1 MSDNTATKSANS
13 ATACIKLGRSQQ
25 SALRSR
31 LFRHLDGF
39 PIAPTMVAL
48 KTRGVLDLFS
58 KGGTVSLDDITSQ
71 CQGNEGYLQVAL
83 RLLCSQ
89 GWLVQ
94 DINPIKDTVRYTT
107 TNRTAAA
114 FEATKAYEDS
124 IGYLEVAADMH
135 HYLFGGAAVN
145 PQQELALM
153 LERHSE
159 YWGMISGD
167 DLETNIVQKQVLI
180 HLEGMILAPVLVA
193 LGMNGALLHCSHDS
207 PIITTDSLSRHP
219 GRAQVVLDMFSQFDL
234 GRMIPKGSLLNEK
247 GLFFVQRAAAYG
259 VTVSYLPMFQKIEEL
274 LFGNPRVIWD
284 THLNGY
290 ESHVDRKMNVWG
302 SGGAHQN
309 YFRKVD
315 EVIEDIFN
323 RPIDQQPSGIADM
336 GCGDGSLLAHIFDVI
351 WHKTKRAGLLE
362 QYPLFII
369 GSDYNQAAIEVAKEN
384 LSKADIWANVIFG
397 DIGDPTQFATHLKN
411 EYNLLAHDLLNVRSF
426 LDHNRQ
432 YEPPTCVEVGRMS
445 RSSGAFAYRGQ
456 RINNNV
462 LEQNLVDHFRKWA
475 PLVGKFGLLVLE
487 LHTIPPKLAALN
499 IGRTNVT
506 AYDGTHGYSD
516 QYIVEQ
522 EVFLSAAKEA
532 GLTPDNRFQARYPDS
547 DLATVTVNLLH
558 AA

>member
-1 MSDNTATKSANS
+1 
-13 ATACIKLGRSQQ
+13 
-25 SALRSR
+25 
-31 LFRHLDGF
+31 
-39 PIAPTMVAL
+39 MVAL

-124 IGYLEVAADMH
+124 IGYLEVAANMH

-193 LGMNGALLHCSHDS
+193 LGMNGTLLHCSHDS
-207 PIITTDSLSRHP
+207 PIITTDSLSSHP